1 MRLPILALACAA
13 VASCQSQRAVLL
25 GIDGLGSKG
34 LASAHTP
41 NIDSLRRN
49 GAWTLHAR
57 GVMPT
62 SSSPNWASMI
72 MGAGP
77 EQHGVTSNDWK
88 PDQFDI
94 APVCTGR
101 GGIFPTIF
109 GVLREKRPD
118 AKLACFHEWD
128 GFGR

>member
-1 MRLPILALACAA
+1 MRPLILLLAAA
-13 VASCQSQRAVLL
+13 AAAAGQSHRAVVV

-34 LASAHTP
+34 LAAAQTP
-41 NIDSLRRN
+41 NIDGLRRQ

-77 EQHGVTSNDWK
+77 EQHGVTSNEWQ
-88 PDQFDI
+88 PDKFDI
-94 APVCTGR
+94 APVCVGR
-101 GGIFPTIF
+101 GGIFPTIY
-109 GVLREKRPD
+109 GML
-118 AKLACFHEWD
+118 
-128 GFGR
+128 